1 MKNLTKVLTE
11 SASYVSGVT
20 GDKNIL
26 TKMGFQNII
35 AEPMLTKEYIQRL
48 TEGYSADHRET
59 LSALME
65 QTVKQ
70 AVLQE
75 SYDTLSPFQALSLPL
90 LRVLWPYNSLKDGIQ
105 TIVATAP
112 TFLITTKHYY
122 LVKTIG
128 GEKVRLELPKH
139 SAVIADQPNGELAS
153 ASLTAVLGNAL
164 GVITG
169 FAAPTSFKISG
180 SAVKGL
186 TTDIQV
192 TSITLAGFPLA
203 IPKHGW
209 NTGKNIVLTFH
220 DQKIAGAEAYTVGTT
235 EIGTADLYLTGNI
248 ILIPDLEAGTVQ
260 AILTGS
266 VRAEL
271 ITVTGSNTDADDN
284 VAAAIETLVASGS
297 DELVMTVA
305 GSVTERWNENQWSFE
320 YQTEN
325 FPITIPDGKRVSSP
339 LPVEL
344 VQDIKA
350 LYQLDAASEFGNGMR
365 MLFADAFDLQ
375 GVNFFKATLDA
386 AYPGALDAALVG
398 DSFQD
403 NADTVTPIKVFD
415 TMPQVGYMGDLVQWR
430 ANMLKDIIRLVTTT
444 LEKEWY
450 IKYGKITLFANP
462 LSADLLHGVDWVFE
476 QGEAGEGDIVA
487 DYGMGTF
494 RSAGKSYKL
503 ISSQRIQESIIWVLL
518 TPSEADV
525 MTLRYYP
532 YYFGLETGNGYRDAE
547 HANVPSVTFIRRHTF
562 ERNIPAIGAVIV
574 RNNAGSPVYQG
585 FNYGS

>member
-26 TKMGFQNII
+26 TKQGFKNII
-35 AEPMLTKEYIQRL
+35 ADPLLTREYIQKL
-48 TEGYSADHRET
+48 TEGFNADHRET

-70 AVLQE
+70 AVIQE

-112 TFLITTKHYY
+112 TFLITSKHYY
-122 LVKTIG
+122 LVKTVG
-128 GEKVRLELPKH
+128 GEKVRLELPKN

-153 ASLTAVLGNAL
+153 ASLSAAITNNAGVLSAFAV
-164 GVITG
+164 
-169 FAAPTSFKISG
+169 PTSFMIG
-180 SAVKGL
+180 GQPVKGL

-192 TSITLAGFPLA
+192 TSLTLGDFALA

-209 NTGKNIVLTFH
+209 NTGKNIVMTFA
-220 DQKIAGAEAYTVGTT
+220 DQQIAGDVTAGT
-235 EIGTADLYLTGNI
+235 GTADLFLTGNI

-266 VRAEL
+266 VREVLHGTATAGQG
-271 ITVTGSNTDADDN
+271 IA
-284 VAAAIETLVASGS
+284 LVA
-297 DELVMTVA
+297 DNLVATVA
-305 GSVTERWNENQWSFE
+305 GSVTEKWNENQWSFE

-325 FPITIPDGKRVSSP
+325 FSITIPDGKRVSAP

-365 MLFADAFDLQ
+365 MLFADAFDIQ
-375 GVNFFKATLDA
+375 GVNFFKSTLDA
-386 AYPGALDAALVG
+386 AYPGALDAALAG
-398 DSFQD
+398 DAFQD
-403 NADTVTPIKVFD
+403 DTDTVTPIKVFN

-430 ANMLKDIIRLVTTT
+430 ANMLKDMIRLVTTT

-450 IKYGKITLFANP
+450 IKYGKVTLFANP

-503 ISSQRIQESIIWVLL
+503 ISSQRIQEQIIWVLL

-547 HANVPSVTFIRRHTF
+547 HSNVPSVTFIRRHTF

-585 FNYGS
+585 FNY

>member
-26 TKMGFQNII
+26 TKNGFRNII
-35 AEPMLTKEYIQRL
+35 ADAQLTREYIQKL
-48 TEGYSADHRET
+48 TEGFSADHRET
-59 LSALME
+59 LSSLME

-70 AVLQE
+70 AVIQE

-112 TFLITTKHYY
+112 TFMITSKHYY
-122 LVKTIG
+122 LVKTVNG
-128 GEKVRLELPKH
+128 QKVRWELPKH
-139 SAVIADQPNGELAS
+139 SAIIADSPNGELAS
-153 ASLTAVLGNAL
+153 IALTGTVTNTS
-164 GVITG
+164 GVVSA
-169 FAAPTSFKISG
+169 FMAPDQLEISG
-180 SAVKGL
+180 SGVTGL

-192 TSITLAGFPLA
+192 TALSLAGFPLA

-209 NTGKNIVLTFH
+209 NTGKNIVIRFE
-220 DQKIAGAEAYTVGTT
+220 DQQFAAGETAGT
-235 EIGTADLYLTGNI
+235 GTADLFLTGSI

-260 AILTGS
+260 AMLTG
-266 VRAEL
+266 VVKEVLHGDATAGQGVAL
-271 ITVTGSNTDADDN
+271 VDGDLVVTVQ
-284 VAAAIETLVASGS
+284 
-297 DELVMTVA
+297 
-305 GSVTERWNENQWSFE
+305 GSVSEKWNENQWSFE

-325 FPITIPDGKRVSSP
+325 FSITIPDGKRVSAP

-365 MLFADAFDLQ
+365 MLFGDAFDIQ
-375 GVNFFKATLDA
+375 GVNFFKATMDA
-386 AYPGALDAALVG
+386 AYPGALDAALAG
-398 DSFQD
+398 DSMQV
-403 NADTVTPIKVFD
+403 NTDTVTPIKVFN
-415 TMPQVGYMGDLVQWR
+415 TQPQIGYMGDLVQWR
-430 ANMLKDIIRLVTTT
+430 ANTMKDMIRLITTT

-450 IKYGKITLFANP
+450 IKYGTVTLFANP
-462 LSADLLHGVDWVFE
+462 IASDLLHGVDWVFE
-476 QGEAGEGDIVA
+476 QGQASEGAVVA
-487 DYGMGTF
+487 DYGVGTF
-494 RSAGKSYKL
+494 RTAGRSYKL
-503 ISSQRIQESIIWVLL
+503 ISSQRIQEEIVWVLL

-547 HANVPSVTFIRRHTF
+547 HPNVPSVTFIRRHVF
-562 ERNIPAIGAVIV
+562 EKNIPAIGALVV
-574 RNNAGSPVYQG
+574 RNNAGSPLYQG
-585 FNYGS
+585 FNY

>member
-26 TKMGFQNII
+26 TKQGFRNII
-35 AEPMLTKEYIQRL
+35 ADPLLTREYIQKL
-48 TEGYSADHRET
+48 TEGFGADHRET

-70 AVLQE
+70 AVIQE

-112 TFLITTKHYY
+112 TFLITSKHYY

-128 GEKVRLELPKH
+128 GQKVRLELPAN
-139 SAVIADQPNGELAS
+139 SAVIADQPNGELSA
-153 ASLTAVLGNAL
+153 ASLTAAITNAAGVVSSFVAPASFMIGGN
-164 GVITG
+164 
-169 FAAPTSFKISG
+169 
-180 SAVKGL
+180 AVKGL

-192 TSITLAGFPLA
+192 TSLTLAGYPVA

-209 NTGKNIVLTFH
+209 NTGKNIVMRF
-220 DQKIAGAEAYTVGTT
+220 DKQQIGVAYIGAS
-235 EIGTADLYLTGNI
+235 DLNMKNNVYLTGNI
-248 ILIPDLEAGTVQ
+248 ILIPDLEAGTIQ

-266 VRAEL
+266 VAFEEVGTNMTAAQ
-271 ITVTGSNTDADDN
+271 ITAAGGTQ
-284 VAAAIETLVASGS
+284 VATEALAFAGNFVA
-297 DELVMTVA
+297 TVA
-305 GSVTERWNENQWSFE
+305 GSVSEKWNENQWSYE

-325 FPITIPDGKRVSSP
+325 FSITIPDGKRVSAP

-365 MLFADAFDLQ
+365 MLFADAFDIQ
-375 GVNFFKATLDA
+375 GVNFFKATMDA
-386 AYPGALDAALVG
+386 AYPGALDAALAG
-398 DSFQD
+398 DAFQD
-403 NADTVTPIKVFD
+403 NLDTATPIKVFD

-430 ANMLKDIIRLVTTT
+430 ANMLKDMIRLVTTT

-450 IKYGKITLFANP
+450 IKYGKVTLFANP

-476 QGEAGEGDIVA
+476 QGDAAEGEVVA

-494 RSAGKSYKL
+494 RSAGKAYKL
-503 ISSQRIQESIIWVLL
+503 ISSQRIQEHIIWVLL
-518 TPSEADV
+518 TPSDADV

-547 HANVPSVTFIRRHTF
+547 HSNVPSVTFIRRHTF
-562 ERNIPAIGAVIV
+562 EKNIPAIGAVIV

-585 FNYGS
+585 FNY